1 MPINK
6 IRNIAFVGQTGT
18 GKTTLVEKLLFT
30 CEATHHLGSV
40 EKGDTVTDFDPQ
52 SIQYQHSIEATPVA
66 LNWNKHRLNIIDT
79 PGQSELLGRTI
90 SVFPSVETSALII
103 DPQTPL
109 NQTSDRLFAFA
120 QEQQKCQMIIIN
132 KLDSHG
138 NQLQRLMDS
147 IAEHFGDKCLPIN
160 LPSPDGQT
168 VVDCYFEPELEREAL
183 LAKVSEAHETLIDQ
197 VIEVDEALM
206 ELYLEQGSE
215 LTAEQLHDPFEEAL
229 RTGHVIPICFVSAQ
243 TGAGIE
249 LLLRTLAEIMPM
261 PNEGNPPL
269 LEKNG
274 KKIKVNCETLEHTVA
289 HVYKVSV
296 DPYMGK
302 LAYLR
307 VYQGEINAGSQL
319 YIGESNKAFKV
330 GHLYQLQG
338 KERMEIPRALA
349 GDFCVLAKVDDLEFD
364 SIVHDSHDEDGV
376 QLKTLSFPD
385 PMYSLCLKP
394 LKRGDEQKLGDVLN
408 KIASEDPSLRIEHRA
423 RTNETI
429 ISGQGEFHLKVALE
443 KMASIYKL
451 EVETCQPSV
460 EYFETITKPA
470 EGHYRHKKQSGGAG
484 QFGEVQ
490 LRVRPL
496 ERGAGFKFINK
507 VVGGAIPTSLIPA
520 VEKGILQ
527 ALEEGAISGN
537 PIKDVEVTVYDG
549 KYHSVDSK
557 EIAFVIAGKKAFLD
571 AIHNADPIVLEPII
585 QMELHIPTANVGDV
599 SGDLSGNRGLIE
611 GTEPIDSNF
620 TLIRAKSPVNE
631 LQDYARRLRAITGG
645 EGSFSMT
652 LSHYEPAPPAVQK
665 QVCQSSG
672 STQQS

>member
-1 MPINK
+1 
-6 IRNIAFVGQTGT
+6 
-18 GKTTLVEKLLFT
+18 
-30 CEATHHLGSV
+30 
-40 EKGDTVTDFDPQ
+40 
-52 SIQYQHSIEATPVA
+52 
-66 LNWNKHRLNIIDT
+66 
-79 PGQSELLGRTI
+79 
-90 SVFPSVETSALII
+90 
-103 DPQTPL
+103 
-109 NQTSDRLFAFA
+109 
-120 QEQQKCQMIIIN
+120 MIIIN
-132 KLDSHG
+132 KLDNQG
-138 NQLQRLMDS
+138 NQLQILMDN
-147 IAEHFGDKCLPIN
+147 IVEHFGDKCLPIN
-160 LPSPDGQT
+160 LPSADGQS
-168 VVDCYFEPELEREAL
+168 VIDCYFEPELERETQ
-183 LAKVSEAHETLIDQ
+183 LAKVTEAHETLIDQ
-197 VIEVDEALM
+197 VIEVDEELM

-243 TGAGIE
+243 TGAGVE

-274 KKIKVNCETLEHTVA
+274 KKIKVNCESLEHTVA

-338 KERMEIPRALA
+338 KERTEIPRAIA

-376 QLKTLSFPD
+376 ELKTLNFPD
-385 PMYSLCLKP
+385 SMYSLCLKP

-443 KMASIYKL
+443 KMANVYKL
-451 EVETCQPSV
+451 DVETCQPSV

-507 VVGGAIPTSLIPA
+507 VVGGAIPTALIPA
-520 VEKGILQ
+520 VEK
-527 ALEEGAISGN
+527 EYCKRSR
-537 PIKDVEVTVYDG
+537 K
-549 KYHSVDSK
+549 
-557 EIAFVIAGKKAFLD
+557 
-571 AIHNADPIVLEPII
+571 VL
-585 QMELHIPTANVGDV
+585 
-599 SGDLSGNRGLIE
+599 
-611 GTEPIDSNF
+611 
-620 TLIRAKSPVNE
+620 SPVTRSKI
-631 LQDYARRLRAITGG
+631 L
-645 EGSFSMT
+645 
-652 LSHYEPAPPAVQK
+652 K
-665 QVCQSSG
+665 
-672 STQQS
+672 

>member
-18 GKTTLVEKLLFT
+18 GKTTLIEKLLFT
-30 CEATHHLGSV
+30 CDATHHLGSV

-66 LNWNKHRLNIIDT
+66 LRWNKHRLNIIDT
-79 PGQSELLGRTI
+79 PGQNELLGRTI
-90 SVFPSVETSALII
+90 SVFPAVETSALVI

-109 NQTSDRLFAFA
+109 NQTSDRLFTFA
-120 QEQQKCQMIIIN
+120 KEQQKCQMIIIN
-132 KLDSHG
+132 KLDNHG
-138 NQLQRLMDS
+138 SQLERLMEN
-147 IAEHFGDKCLPIN
+147 IVEHFGDHCLPIN
-160 LPSPDGQT
+160 LPSADGES
-168 VVDCYFEPELEREAL
+168 VVDCYFEPELGRETL
-183 LAKVSEAHETLIDQ
+183 LATADEAHETLIDQ
-197 VIEVDEALM
+197 VIEVDEELM

-229 RTGHVIPICFVSAQ
+229 RTGHVIPVCFVSAQ
-243 TGAGIE
+243 TGAGVE

-338 KERMEIPRALA
+338 KDRTEIPRALA

-364 SIVHDSHDEDGV
+364 SIVHDSHEEDGV
-376 QLKTLSFPD
+376 QLKTLDLPD
-385 PMYSLCLKP
+385 SMYSLCLKP

-443 KMASIYKL
+443 KMANVYKL
-451 EVETCQPSV
+451 DVETCQPSV

-490 LRVRPL
+490 LKVRPL

-507 VVGGAIPTSLIPA
+507 VVGGAIPTALIPA

-571 AIHNADPIVLEPII
+571 AINNADPIVLEPIV
-585 QMELHIPTANVGDV
+585 QMELHVPTTNVGDV

-611 GTEPIDSNF
+611 GTEPIDSQF
-620 TLIRAKSPVNE
+620 TLLKAKSPVNE

-665 QVCQSSG
+665 QVCQG
-672 STQQS
+672 SAQQG

>member
-6 IRNIAFVGQTGT
+6 IRNVAFVGQTGT
-18 GKTTLVEKLLFT
+18 GKTTLIEKLLYT
-30 CEATHHLGSV
+30 CQATNHLGCV
-40 EKGDTVTDFDPQ
+40 EKGDTVTDFDQQ

-66 LNWNKHRLNIIDT
+66 LSWNKHRLNIIDT
-79 PGQSELLGRTI
+79 PGQSELLGRTL
-90 SVFPSVETSALII
+90 SVFPAVETSALII
-103 DPQTPL
+103 DPQMPI

-120 QEQQKCQMIIIN
+120 KEQQKCQMIIIN
-132 KLDSHG
+132 KLDNHG
-138 NQLQRLMDS
+138 NQLEAVMENIIQ
-147 IAEHFGDKCLPIN
+147 HFGDNCLPIN
-160 LPSPDGQT
+160 LPSADAQS
-168 VVDCYFEPELEREAL
+168 VVDCYFEPEIERDTL
-183 LAKVSEAHETLIDQ
+183 LAKVEEAHETLIDQ
-197 VIEVDEALM
+197 VIEVDEELM

-229 RTGHVIPICFVSAQ
+229 RTGHVIPICFVSSE
-243 TGAGIE
+243 TGAGVE

-274 KKIKVNCETLEHTVA
+274 KKVKVNCEALEHSVA
-289 HVYKVSV
+289 HVYKISV

-338 KERMEIPRALA
+338 KDRTEIPRALA
-349 GDFCVLAKVDDLEFD
+349 GDFCVLAKVDELEFD
-364 SIVHDSHDEDGV
+364 SIVHDSHEEDGV
-376 QLKTLSFPD
+376 QLKTLNFPD
-385 PMYSLCLKP
+385 SMYSLCLKP
-394 LKRGDEQKLGDVLN
+394 VKRGDEQKLGDVLN
-408 KIASEDPSLRIEHRA
+408 KITSEDPSLRIEHRA

-443 KMASIYKL
+443 KMSSVYKL
-451 EVETCQPSV
+451 EVETSQPSV

-490 LRVRPL
+490 LKVRPL

-507 VVGGAIPTSLIPA
+507 VVGGAIPTALIPA
-520 VEKGILQ
+520 VEKGIVQ

-571 AIHNADPIVLEPII
+571 AINNADPIVLEPIV

-611 GTEPIDSNF
+611 GTEPIDANF
-620 TLIRAKSPVNE
+620 TMLRAKSPVNE
-631 LQDYARRLRAITGG
+631 LQDYARRLRSITGG
-645 EGSFSMT
+645 EGSFNMT

-665 QVCQSSG
+665 QVCNEA
-672 STQQS
+672 TQ

>member
-6 IRNIAFVGQTGT
+6 ISNIAFVGQTGT

-66 LNWNKHRLNIIDT
+66 LSWNNHRLNIIDT
-79 PGQSELLGRTI
+79 PGQSELLGRSI
-90 SVFPSVETSALII
+90 SIFPAVETSALIV

-109 NQTSDRLFAFA
+109 NQTSDRLYAFA
-120 QEQQKCQMIIIN
+120 KEQQKCQMIIVN
-132 KLDSHG
+132 KLDNHG
-138 NQLQRLMDS
+138 DQLQQLMDN
-147 IAEHFGDKCLPIN
+147 ITAHFGDKCLPIN
-160 LPSPDGQT
+160 LPSADGQS
-168 VVDCYFEPELEREAL
+168 VVDCYFEPQLESDTL
-183 LAKVSEAHETLIDQ
+183 LTSVSEAHETLIDQ
-197 VIEVDEALM
+197 VIEVDEELM

-249 LLLRTLAEIMPM
+249 LLLRTMAEIMPM

-274 KKIKVNCETLEHTVA
+274 QKIKVNCETLEHTVA

-307 VYQGEINAGSQL
+307 VYQGEINSGSQL

-376 QLKTLSFPD
+376 KLKTLNFPD
-385 PMYSLCLKP
+385 SMYSLCLKP

-408 KIASEDPSLRIEHRA
+408 KISSEDPSLRIEHRA

-443 KMASIYKL
+443 KMASVYKI
-451 EVETCQPSV
+451 EVETSQPSV
-460 EYFETITKPA
+460 EYYETITKPA

-496 ERGAGFKFINK
+496 ERGTGFQFINK
-507 VVGGAIPTSLIPA
+507 VVGGSIPTALIPA

-571 AIHNADPIVLEPII
+571 AINNADPIVLEPII
-585 QMELHIPTANVGDV
+585 QLELHIPTVNVGDV

-611 GTEPIDSNF
+611 GTEPIDNNF
-620 TLIRAKSPVNE
+620 TVIRAKSPVNE

-665 QVCQSSG
+665 QVCQSS
-672 STQQS
+672 TQQN